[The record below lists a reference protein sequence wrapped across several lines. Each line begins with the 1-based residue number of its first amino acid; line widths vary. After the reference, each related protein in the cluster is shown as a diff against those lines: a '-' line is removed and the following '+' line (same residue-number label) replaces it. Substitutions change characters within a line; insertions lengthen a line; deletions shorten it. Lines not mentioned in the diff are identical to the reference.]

1 MVLKLWRMQ
10 IFETKSIVFKSLAI
24 SKIVRLSLLL
34 SVPNDSIEELIKIQN
49 FYETSQPLKSSIRQL
64 KMVGLRM
71 LMSSLK

>member
-1 MVLKLWRMQ
+1 MQ

-64 KMVGLRM
+64 KMVSLRM

>member
-1 MVLKLWRMQ
+1 MQ

-34 SVPNDSIEELIKIQN
+34 SVPNDSIEELRKIQN

>member
-1 MVLKLWRMQ
+1 MQ